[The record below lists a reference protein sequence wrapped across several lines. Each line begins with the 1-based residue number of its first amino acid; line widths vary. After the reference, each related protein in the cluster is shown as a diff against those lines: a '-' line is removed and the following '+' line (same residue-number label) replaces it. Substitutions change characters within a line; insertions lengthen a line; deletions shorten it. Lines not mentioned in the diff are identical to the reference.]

1 MGNHFKYQGDYYVSA
16 IGGNDSN
23 AGTSPDAPFQTIGA
37 AVTAAQ
43 AAGDYKYIVVGT
55 GVYNE
60 TIAMGNNYGYHTFY
74 GDGDVYLDGAGL
86 TYHLTGY
93 HLQNLFCNF
102 KFVNVA
108 THFQTGEQ
116 QEPMYKDC
124 EFRGISKW
132 QTFRQRYGQAYYNY
146 HTRSILVDGSNYEF
160 SNLLTGTYK
169 NCLIINYMTTG
180 MFAGLLPSPY
190 ASRQSFDG
198 CIVDCLPGR
207 YFWSGNHVNNTEIR
221 NCVFSART
229 HTGFYNSDL
238 SNFTHDGSDYM
249 PSISLGP
256 YDGQPGL
263 INNNTGTI
271 DETHPSASA
280 LLSAGFGGLFRNCR
294 VVPGL
299 NLHEELSGSGD
310 FNSIASRLKFDV
322 SSSMA
327 YSFPVGL
334 PLNPL
339 GGYNPTTGFGYESS
353 SANPLHPMGGAIW
366 DSITTSS
373 LGGFQIAG
381 SGTGSITSAVI
392 DQGATKVIRQ
402 IQVGFT
408 SGAPNA
414 AAVSTHP
421 SGALNHNPTRYQYE
435 MRYGNS
441 ADLSGES
448 YKIFDFGCRPEV
460 NINGSQITGSG
471 DQNFDSGSAVR
482 SNVSARYLQ
491 LRLTLRTDMSG
502 SL

>member
-16 IGGNDSN
+16 LGGNDSN

-60 TIAMGNNYGYHTFY
+60 TIAMGTDISYHTFY

-86 TYHLTGY
+86 TYHLNGY
-93 HLQNLFCNF
+93 QRQNTFCNF
-102 KFVNVA
+102 KFVNA
-108 THFQTGEQ
+108 AQHFYGGEQ
-116 QEPMYKDC
+116 MEPMYKDC
-124 EFRGISKW
+124 EFRNIANWSNG
-132 QTFRQRYGQAYYNY
+132 RQRYNQSYYNY
-146 HTRSILVDGSNYEF
+146 HQRSIIIGGRYGTNLQLYTGNYNNCF
-160 SNLLTGTYK
+160 IKDFDTTGT
-169 NCLIINYMTTG
+169 TTFNANG
-180 MFAGLLPSPY
+180 NA
-190 ASRQSFDG
+190 QQQKFDG
-198 CIVDCLPGR
+198 CIIDSPPGK
-207 YFWSGNHVNNTEIR
+207 YFWSGAKTSTYMR
-221 NCVFSART
+221 NCVFTART
-229 HTGFYNSDL
+229 QVAFYDASLSDH
-238 SNFTHDGSDYM
+238 THDGSDY
-249 PSISLGP
+249 SVRRISLGP
-256 YDGQPGL
+256 HDGQHGL
-263 INNNTGTI
+263 ISNQTGTI
-271 DETHPSASA
+271 DESHPSASA
-280 LLSAGFGGLFRNCR
+280 LLAVGFGAMFQNCY

-299 NLHEELSGSGD
+299 NLHQELSGSGD
-310 FNSIASRLKFDV
+310 FNSIASRIKFDV
-322 SSSMA
+322 SSSQA
-327 YSFPVGL
+327 YSFPAGTV
-334 PLNPL
+334 LNAL

-353 SANPLHPMGGAIW
+353 SANPLHPMGGATW
-366 DSITTSS
+366 DNITTSS
-373 LGGFQIAG
+373 LGGFQIDG

-402 IQVGFT
+402 IQVGFA

-471 DQNFDSGSAVR
+471 DQNFDSGSAAR
-482 SNVSARYLQ
+482 SNVSGRYLQ
-491 LRLTLRTDMSG
+491 LRLTLRADMSG